1 MHDAILERVTTTLR
15 RKANDDGASLAAASI
30 ALDAALTQDPA
41 TLSSSEAALLREWLR
56 RLSTR

>member
-1 MHDAILERVTTTLR
+1 VHDAILERVTTTPR
-15 RKANDDGASLAAASI
+15 RKANDDGASLAAAAI

-56 RLSTR
+56 RLSAS

>member
-1 MHDAILERVTTTLR
+1 MRDAILERVTATLR
-15 RKANDDGASLAAASI
+15 RKANDDGASLAAAAI

-56 RLSTR
+56 LLSAS